1 MPTKNPQN
9 VTFTGLLTKAG
20 FYVTFSVRNKYE
32 VTALI
37 SISSCVRASLSVAFY
52 LSIRRSVE
60 MFFLAQK
67 VTVGGKLGAAEI
79 LRTQH
84 GDHEAT

>member
-20 FYVTFSVRNKYE
+20 FSVTFSVRNKYE
-32 VTALI
+32 VTAFI
-37 SISSCVRASLSVAFY
+37 SISSCVRASLFIAFY
-52 LSIRRSVE
+52 LLIHCSVK

-67 VTVGGKLGAAEI
+67 FTVGGKQGAAEI
-79 LRTQH
+79 LRIQH
-84 GDHEAT
+84 